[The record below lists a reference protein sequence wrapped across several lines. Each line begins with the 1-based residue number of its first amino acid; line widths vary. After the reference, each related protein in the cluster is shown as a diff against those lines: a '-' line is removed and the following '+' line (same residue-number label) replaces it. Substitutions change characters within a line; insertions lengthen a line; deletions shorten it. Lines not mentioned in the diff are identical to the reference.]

1 MAAATARRPLRFKPR
16 ATVCAAPRA
25 VTARDLGGG
34 APQRC
39 PAPGQ
44 CADLSLAAAHTKG
57 GGYYGD

>member
-1 MAAATARRPLRFKPR
+1 MVAAGGG
-16 ATVCAAPRA
+16 VGCG
-25 VTARDLGGG
+25 LGGG
-34 APQRC
+34 GPQRC